1 MSGCDQV
8 VDALSEAKPLDA
20 SLQAH
25 VAACD
30 GCRAMVAADQSLT
43 SLAASSYA
51 EEEALPPAL
60 SEALRRDHQPVS
72 TFSPWR
78 RALPIAALVV
88 AVAAVG
94 LAIVPRPDLA
104 HQPIGRIAVGFVAA
118 LSGLAIALTLLLHG
132 GRSGLGLPARLRW
145 IFVAVALAG
154 FEAINAAVTVP
165 VEGSVH
171 LEGAAA
177 SAGTFWCALHG
188 GLLAAVAGAL
198 VFHGARRSAVVSPT
212 AAGAVAGLAAGFA
225 GALAQHL
232 LCPVMDMDHTLF
244 AHLAPPALGALLGAL
259 AGRRWLAP

>member
-43 SLAASSYA
+43 LLAASSYA

-94 LAIVPRPDLA
+94 LAIVPAPTSRTSP
-104 HQPIGRIAVGFVAA
+104 
-118 LSGLAIALTLLLHG
+118 SGASPWASWRRSPALAIALTLLLHG
-132 GRSGLGLPARLRW
+132 GRSGPRAPGAPPLDLRGRGAR
-145 IFVAVALAG
+145 G
-154 FEAINAAVTVP
+154 FEAIERGGDGP
-165 VEGSVH
+165 GGGIGP

-188 GLLAAVAGAL
+188 GLLAAVAGVL
-198 VFHGARRSAVVSPT
+198 VFHGGRRSAVVSPT
-212 AAGAVAGLAAGFA
+212 AAGAVAGLAAGS

-232 LCPVMDMDHTLF
+232 LCPDGHGPHPLF
-244 AHLAPPALGALLGAL
+244 RAPRTAGPGSAAGAL

>member
-20 SLQAH
+20 SLEAH
-25 VAACD
+25 LAACD
-30 GCRAMVAADQSLT
+30 GCRAMVAADRALG
-43 SLAASSYA
+43 SLAASDVV
-51 EEEALPPAL
+51 EEEPLPPAL
-60 SEALRRDHQPVS
+60 SEALRRDHQAVS
-72 TFSPWR
+72 AFSPWR
-78 RALPIAALVV
+78 RALPFAALVLAIV
-88 AVAAVG
+88 AVG
-94 LAIVPRPDLA
+94 LAVLPRPDLA
-104 HQPIGRIAVGFVAA
+104 HQPVGRIALGLGAA

-132 GRSGLGLPARLRW
+132 GRSGLGLPSRLRW
-145 IFVAVALAG
+145 AFVAVALAG
-154 FEAINAAVTVP
+154 YEAINAAVTVP

-171 LEGAAA
+171 HEGAAA
-177 SAGTFWCALHG
+177 SAATVWCAVHG

-198 VFHGARRSAVVSPT
+198 VFLGARRSAVVSPT

-244 AHLAPPALGALLGAL
+244 AHLAPPALGALLGAW